1 MTVSKQGLVNPV
13 GAELVTLEQAN
24 PGVGV
29 ARTAEQI
36 ASGSKKVLAVEID
49 NTGNTAI
56 SYLKLWSGGGMT
68 VGSTDPVCILRAD
81 GSSKVQYTFDVG
93 FTIVNA
99 YAATLTTKGTTGNV
113 APEATI
119 TARFLLE

>member
-13 GAELVTLEQAN
+13 GAELITLEQTN

-56 SYLKLWSGGGMT
+56 SYLRLWSGSPT
-68 VGSTDPVCILRAD
+68 VGTTDPVSILRAD

-99 YAATLTTKGTTGNV
+99 YAATLTTKGTTGTV
-113 APEATI
+113 APEATV

>member
-1 MTVSKQGLVNPV
+1 MTVSKQQLVNPV
-13 GAELVTLEQAN
+13 GAELITLEQTN
-24 PGVGV
+24 PGVGAV
-29 ARTAEQI
+29 RTAEQV

-49 NTGNTAI
+49 NTGNEAI
-56 SYLKLWSGGGMT
+56 SYLKLWSGSPT
-68 VGSTDPVCILRAD
+68 VGTTDPVCILRAD

-93 FTIVNA
+93 FTIVDA
-99 YAATLTTKGTTGNV
+99 HAATVTTKGTTGNV